1 MAYRSGKKKWLL
13 QNQAYEYI
21 CILLF
26 EQITRDTEDRVR
38 AQLRQEDYTDIPCMR
53 AVAPLEQSSTLLSIE
68 IKALFS
74 PVNGVAP
81 RVGPSKN

>member
-1 MAYRSGKKKWLL
+1 MEWLKGVAYRSGKKKWLL

-21 CILLF
+21 CIL
-26 EQITRDTEDRVR
+26 QITRDTEDRVR

-68 IKALFS
+68 IKAFFFQ
-74 PVNGVAP
+74 
-81 RVGPSKN
+81 